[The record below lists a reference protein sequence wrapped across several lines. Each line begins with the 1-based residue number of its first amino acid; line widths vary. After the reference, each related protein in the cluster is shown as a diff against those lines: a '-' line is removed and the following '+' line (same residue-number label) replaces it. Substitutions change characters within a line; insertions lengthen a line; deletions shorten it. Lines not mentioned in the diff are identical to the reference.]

1 MKRNALI
8 VLSFILMVAALYL
21 VFIYA
26 PTEKEMGII
35 QRIFYLMVPLGW
47 LTMLSFIV
55 TAIGSILYLTKKTQ
69 KWDILALSSAEVGII
84 FTTLAMATGAIWA
97 KPVWGVWWDWGT
109 PRLTSTFI
117 LWFIYLAYFLVRNLA
132 TEEYR
137 GAAFAAVVA
146 IVGLADIPIIILSIS
161 LWQGL
166 HPPALIFQE
175 GGLDP
180 RMGLALM
187 ASIIAFTVLYIV
199 LLLLR
204 VAMRHNEAE
213 LRKLKELTA

>member
-8 VLSFILMVAALYL
+8 VFSFLLLATVFYLIFLY
-21 VFIYA
+21 V
-26 PTEKEMGII
+26 PTEEVMGIV

-47 LTMLSFIV
+47 LTMLAFIV
-55 TAIGSILYLTKKTQ
+55 TAVASILYLQKKDQ
-69 KWDILALSSAEVGII
+69 KWDILALSSAEIGVV

-97 KPVWGVWWDWGT
+97 RPTWGVWWDWGT

-166 HPPALIFQE
+166 HPPALIFE
-175 GGLDP
+175 SGGLDP
-180 RMGLALM
+180 KMGM
-187 ASIIAFTVLYIV
+187 TVGISIIAFTVLYIT
-199 LLLLR
+199 LLILR
-204 VAMRHNEAE
+204 VSMRHNEAE

>member
-8 VLSFILMVAALYL
+8 VFSFILMATIFYLIFLY
-21 VFIYA
+21 V
-26 PTEKEMGII
+26 PTEEVMGIV

-47 LTMLSFIV
+47 LTMLAFIV
-55 TAIGSILYLTKKTQ
+55 TAVASILYLQKKNQ
-69 KWDILALSSAEVGII
+69 KWDILALSSAEIGVV

-97 KPVWGVWWDWGT
+97 RPTWGVWWDWGT

-166 HPPALIFQE
+166 HPPALIFE
-175 GGLDP
+175 AGGLDP
-180 RMGLALM
+180 KMGM
-187 ASIIAFTVLYIV
+187 TVGISVIAFTVLYIT
-199 LLLLR
+199 LLILR
-204 VAMRHNEAE
+204 VSMRHNEAE

>member
-8 VLSFILMVAALYL
+8 VFSFLLLATVFYLIFLY
-21 VFIYA
+21 V
-26 PTEKEMGII
+26 PTEKVMGIV

-47 LTMLSFIV
+47 LTMLAFIV
-55 TAIGSILYLTKKTQ
+55 TAVASILYLQKKNQ
-69 KWDILALSSAEVGII
+69 KWDILALSSAEIGVV

-97 KPVWGVWWDWGT
+97 RPTWGVWWDWGT

-166 HPPALIFQE
+166 HPPALIFE
-175 GGLDP
+175 KGGLDP
-180 RMGLALM
+180 KMGM
-187 ASIIAFTVLYIV
+187 TVGISVIAFTVLYIA
-199 LLLLR
+199 LLVLR
-204 VAMRHNEAE
+204 VSMRHNEAE

>member
-8 VLSFILMVAALYL
+8 VFSFLLMAVAQYFI
-21 VFIYA
+21 FIYA
-26 PTEKEMGII
+26 PTEREMGIV

-55 TAIGSILYLTKKTQ
+55 TAIGSILYLMKKTQ
-69 KWDILALSSAEVGII
+69 RWDILAISSAEIGII
-84 FTTLAMATGAIWA
+84 FTTMAMATGAIWA

-180 RMGLALM
+180 KMGQALM
-187 ASIIAFTVLYIV
+187 VSIIAFTVLYV
-199 LLLLR
+199 ALLLLR
-204 VAMRHNEAE
+204 VSMRHNEAE

>member
-8 VLSFILMVAALYL
+8 VLSFILMVVALYL
-21 VFIYA
+21 IFIYA
-26 PTEKEMGII
+26 PTEKEMGIV

-47 LTMLSFIV
+47 LTMLAFIV
-55 TAIGSILYLTKKTQ
+55 TAIGSILYLLKKAQ
-69 KWDILALSSAEVGII
+69 KWDTLALSSAEVGIV

-180 RMGLALM
+180 KMGLALM
-187 ASIIAFTVLYIV
+187 MSIIAFTILYAA

-204 VAMRHNEAE
+204 VSMRHNESE
-213 LRKLKELTA
+213 LRKLKESTV